1 MTTEF
6 GPVLKEWRVMRRMSQ
21 LDLGLSA
28 NVSAR
33 HISFLETGR
42 ARPSRGMILRLC
54 DELAVPRAA
63 RNTWLTAAGLA
74 PAYAARD
81 LSDAD
86 MAPVRAAIAWTLE
99 RHDPYPAFVIDKYW
113 QILDLNPAAA
123 RLFGLVGLGAGD
135 DVIAALAENERLRA
149 SIVNLQ
155 DVLRLTAARLRTESV
170 HLGGDMR
177 LAAAADRL
185 LLGVTEPKPIGAMPS
200 FVPAIYRV
208 GEFELRFLTT
218 LSQFGTTEDIAL
230 SEMRLELMYPAD
242 EQTETRLKTVF
253 V

>member
-1 MTTEF
+1 MATEF
-6 GPVLKEWRVMRRMSQ
+6 GAALKEWRVLRRMSQ

-54 DELAVPRAA
+54 DQLEVPRVA
-63 RNTWLTAAGLA
+63 RNTMLTAAGLA

-123 RLFGLVGLGAGD
+123 RIFGMVGLGVGD
-135 DVIAALAENERLRA
+135 DVVAALAENDGLRA
-149 SIVNLQ
+149 AIVNLPL
-155 DVLRLTAARLRTESV
+155 VLHLTAGRLRTESA
-170 HLGGDMR
+170 HLGGDAR
-177 LAAAADRL
+177 LLHSADRL
-185 LLGVTEPKPIGAMPS
+185 VRDLPEAAAVDQLPP
-200 FVPAIYRV
+200 FVPAIYRL
-208 GEFELRFLTT
+208 GEIELRFLTT

-230 SEMRLELMYPAD
+230 SELRLELMYPAD
-242 EQTETRLKTVF
+242 DTTAMFLKSLAI
-253 V
+253 